1 MARIN
6 ITLESDKIAQ
16 VLADS
21 REDAFRLLLQQ
32 FLNAILS
39 ANSAEQ
45 LRAEPYEQT
54 QERTDF
60 RNGTRKRSLVTR
72 VGTVEL
78 AVPRHRNVSFKTLV
92 FDNYRRAEAALVL
105 AMAEMVVGGAR

>member
-21 REDAFRLLLQQ
+21 RENAFRLLLQE

-54 QERTDF
+54 QERTDS
-60 RNGTRKRSLVTR
+60 RNETKVLRQ
-72 VGTVEL
+72 
-78 AVPRHRNVSFKTLV
+78 RNTPFETLV
-92 FDNYRRAEAALVL
+92 FDNYKRKRGRPYDRDGRDGRHGRLYSE
-105 AMAEMVVGGAR
+105 GGQGHRGGL

>member
-6 ITLESDKIAQ
+6 ITLESDKIVQ

-21 REDAFRLLLQQ
+21 RGDAFRLLLQQ

>member
-16 VLADS
+16 VLTDS
-21 REDAFRLLLQQ
+21 RGDAFRLLLQE

-39 ANSAEQ
+39 AKSAEQ

-60 RNGTRKRSLVTR
+60 RNGTRKSSLVTR

-78 AVPRHRNVSFKTLV
+78 AVPRHRNVPFKTLV

-105 AMAEMVVGGAR
+105 TMAEMVVGGAR